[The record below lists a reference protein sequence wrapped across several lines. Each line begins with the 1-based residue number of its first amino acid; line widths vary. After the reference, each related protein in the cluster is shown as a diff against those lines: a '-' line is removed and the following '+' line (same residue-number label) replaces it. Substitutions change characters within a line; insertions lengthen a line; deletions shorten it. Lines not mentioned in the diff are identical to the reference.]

1 MMNKSVMDIQKMIV
15 GSTDIKIAVD
25 GIMGSETRGA
35 INKLELPK
43 WMKIGLN
50 ELGVKEIHGNKHN
63 PRVVFYHS
71 FTGKYST
78 DEIPWCG
85 SFIAMCMR
93 ISGIEPPKLAERA
106 LSWLSFGK
114 SSNGPKIG
122 AVAVKGR
129 RGGGHVG
136 IVVSIDGNY
145 LYVLGGNQG
154 DEVNIRKYRID
165 AFIDFRIPREY
176 HMEDIVHYAFN
187 SKLSQVK
194 EA

>member
-1 MMNKSVMDIQKMIV
+1 MDIQKMIAN
-15 GSTDIKIAVD
+15 STDIKITVD
-25 GIMGSETRGA
+25 GIMGPETRDA
-35 INKLELPK
+35 INRLKLPD

-50 ELGVKEIHGNKHN
+50 ELGTKEIHGKKHN
-63 PRVVFYHS
+63 PRVIFYHS
-71 FTGKYST
+71 FTGEYST

-93 ISGIEPPKLAERA
+93 KSGIEPPKLAERA
-106 LSWLSFGK
+106 LSWLNFGK
-114 SSNGPKIG
+114 SSDRPKIG

-129 RGGGHVG
+129 KGGGHVG
-136 IVVSIDGNY
+136 IVVSIDGDY
-145 LYVLGGNQG
+145 LYLLGGNQG

-176 HMEDIVHYAFN
+176 HMEDTVHYAFKSN
-187 SKLSQVK
+187 LSQSK

>member
-1 MMNKSVMDIQKMIV
+1 MNKSVMDIQKMIANEV
-15 GSTDIKIAVD
+15 GSRITID
-25 GIMGSETRGA
+25 GIMGPETRGA
-35 INKLELPK
+35 INRLNLPD

-106 LSWLSFGK
+106 LNWLSFGK
-114 SSNGPKIG
+114 SSDGPQIG

-136 IVVSIDGNY
+136 IVISIDGDY
-145 LYVLGGNQG
+145 LYLLGGNQG
-154 DEVNIRKYRID
+154 DEVNIRKYRTD

-176 HMEDIVHYAFN
+176 HMEDTVHYAFN
-187 SKLSQVK
+187 SKLSQIK